1 MQVSLQLLLLLA
13 AGYAFQSCP
22 SICTCKW
29 KNGKLD
35 NKMWTKFHQKIPYIV
50 RNTEGMVFSYSIC
63 LSICTTTIQVMS
75 LCRLHRAEMHEIT
88 GKN

>member
-29 KNGKLD
+29 KNGKL
-35 NKMWTKFHQKIPYIV
+35 NTVRWTKFNKKIGKFFPYIV
-50 RNTEGMVFSYSIC
+50 GNSEGMVSYHFPKHMDDNYSGHVLASI
-63 LSICTTTIQVMS
+63 
-75 LCRLHRAEMHEIT
+75 A
-88 GKN
+88 